1 MASHL
6 IFILTIV
13 CGYLIGSI
21 SFARIVFAILKPGEP
36 LTLIRTPT
44 TDAQA
49 ELVSHAVGATNV
61 MIAFGPRWG
70 IMVSVLDALKA
81 FLPTLIIKIMIPEAP
96 YYLLAAVAV
105 LVGHLWPVWHRFSG
119 GGGNSSIMGMMLA
132 ISPVGLL
139 VTHAGGMLFG
149 RFAPMFSFVG
159 GVALTIPWFAFRNG
173 LYSLEVVFALTI
185 TILYVLAELPEI
197 MQLRKL
203 TRQGHTLDNRHVVSM
218 MKKSV
223 KIEKPGNHHEDQG
236 SESE

>member
-1 MASHL
+1 MDTHL
-6 IFILTIV
+6 ILLLTIL

-21 SFARIVFAILKPGEP
+21 SFARIVFAILKPGAP

-44 TDAQA
+44 TDGQA

-61 MIAFGPRWG
+61 MLAFGPRWG
-70 IMVSVLDALKA
+70 ILVSVLDALKA
-81 FLPTLIIKIMIPEAP
+81 FVPTLAIKLMLPETP

-149 RFAPMFSFVG
+149 RFAPMLSFVG
-159 GVALTIPWFAFRNG
+159 GIALTIPWFALRNG
-173 LYSLEVVFALTI
+173 LYSPEVAFALTI
-185 TILYVLAELPEI
+185 TLLYVLGELPEI

-203 TRQGHTLDNRHVVSM
+203 TQQGHTLDYRHVVSM

-223 KIEKPGNHHEDQG
+223 KTEKSGNLYEDHR